1 MSLGRE
7 ILGRRHVLPSVTST
21 LRSLQV
27 EGTFPTGTHLVTVD
41 QVISSED
48 GNLERALYGSFLP
61 VPSMDAFPLSDESE
75 YQESNMPGAIITAK
89 EEKIVFNKGRGRV
102 KLKVVNRGDRAI
114 QIGSHYSFI
123 EANPELD
130 FDRIRAYGYHLDIP
144 AGMSTRFEPG
154 DTKTVT
160 LVQIGGHKTIRG
172 GSSIA
177 SGLIDPSQINNILR
191 RLQKENFLHT
201 AESPNKGN
209 DEIIP
214 YEIDR
219 SEYASMYG
227 PTTGDVVRLGATDL
241 WVKVEKDF
249 TTHGDECTFGGGKTL
264 RDGIGVATGRGD
276 DECLDLVITNA
287 LVIDWSGIYK
297 ADIGTKA
304 GYIVGIG
311 KAGNPDVMDNVNPA
325 LIIGSNTDVIA
336 GEGKI
341 ITAGAIDTHVHL
353 VCPQQ
358 ATEALA
364 TGITTQFA
372 GGTGPST
379 ATVAANCTPGKTHIR
394 QMMQACDHIPL
405 NFGILGKGSDSTD
418 IGLHDQCN
426 AGAAGLKIHEDWG
439 CTPASIDACL
449 RVCDDHDVQCQIHS
463 DSLNESGFVER
474 TAAAFKDRTVHAYHI
489 EGAGGGHAPDMISL
503 VQYPNVL
510 PSSTNPTKPYTIN
523 TVEEHLDMVM
533 SCHHL
538 SKNLPEDVAFADSR
552 IRAETI
558 EAEDV
563 LHDTGAISMMSS
575 DSQAMGRCGEV
586 ILRTWHTAHKNKIQR
601 GQLPADVGTGADN
614 HRVKRYISKYT
625 INSAITQ
632 GISHVVGSVEVGKL
646 ADLAIWEP
654 CNFGVKPLQV
664 LKSGLI
670 ATAFMGDPN
679 ASIATVQP
687 IISRS
692 MYSPMLPKSSIL
704 FVSKA
709 GVDSGAVDSYNLQKR
724 IEIVKNCRTV
734 RKQDM
739 KFNGEMPEM
748 KVDPELY

>member
-1 MSLGRE
+1 MQALLSSVLHELMRDGNHTVAQLMSLGRE
-7 ILGRRHVLPSVTST
+7 VLGRRHVLPSVTST

-41 QVISSED
+41 QVISSEN

-61 VPSMDAFPLSDESE
+61 VPSTDVFSLSDESE
-75 YQESNMPGAIITAK
+75 YQASNMPGAVITVK
-89 EEKIVFNKGRGRV
+89 QEKVVLNKGRGRV

-114 QIGSHYSFI
+114 QVGSHYSFI
-123 EANPELD
+123 ETNPRLD

-160 LVQIGGHKTIRG
+160 LVQIGGNKTIRG
-172 GSSIA
+172 GSSVA
-177 SGLIDPSQINNILR
+177 SGLVDPSRINNILR
-191 RLQKENFLHT
+191 RLQEEGFLHT
-201 AESPNKGN
+201 PENSSTEN
-209 DEIIP
+209 DKIGP
-214 YEIDR
+214 YEMDR
-219 SEYASMYG
+219 SEYATMYG
-227 PTTGDVVRLGATDL
+227 PTTGDVVRLGATNL
-241 WVKVEKDF
+241 WVKIEKDF

-287 LVIDWSGIYK
+287 LIVDWSGIYK
-297 ADIGTKA
+297 ADIGTKG

-311 KAGNPDVMDNVNPA
+311 KSGNPDVMDDVNPA
-325 LIIGSNTDVIA
+325 LIIGSNTDVIT

-341 ITAGAIDTHVHL
+341 ITAGGIDTHVHL
-353 VCPQQ
+353 
-358 ATEALA
+358 
-364 TGITTQFA
+364 FA
-372 GGTGPST
+372 GGTGP
-379 ATVAANCTPGKTHIR
+379 
-394 QMMQACDHIPL
+394 
-405 NFGILGKGSDSTD
+405 
-418 IGLHDQCN
+418 
-426 AGAAGLKIHEDWG
+426 
-439 CTPASIDACL
+439 

-523 TVEEHLDMVM
+523 TVEEHVDMVM

-586 ILRTWHTAHKNKIQR
+586 ILRTWHTAHKNKAQR
-601 GQLPADVGTGADN
+601 GQLTADVGTGADN

-625 INSAITQ
+625 INPAITQ

-687 IISRS
+687 IISRP
-692 MYSPMLPKSSIL
+692 MYSPMLPKSSVL

-709 GVDSGAVDSYNLQKR
+709 GVNSGAVDSYKLQKR
-724 IEIVKNCRTV
+724 IEVVKNCRTV

-739 KFNGEMPEM
+739 KFNGETPEM
-748 KVDPELY
+748 KVDPELYTVEADGKECKSEAASSLPLTHQYFVY